1 MPEATT
7 KDSNGFQEVI
17 AGVKSGELSF
27 EGLIAYDDD
36 ANPVDFADILIARR
50 AVTWTFG
57 TADAA
62 DTVYT
67 GSGFLSSVEMS
78 AEMESPATYSGSITI
93 NGATR
98 YCSLV
103 KAKSQKGEDIYEV
116 AVSAGRVYVNA
127 PEDKQNPKSPDVS
140 GKITIDGQPYKF
152 GAWNNVAKS
161 GQNYLGISLSKSD
174 GETPYPKQQ
183 ATNNFKDDN
192 IPF

>member
-1 MPEATT
+1 MATTGVFNGTDLLLKLTDGTSIATSTIIGHSTSCSLSLSNDLPEATT

-17 AGVKSGELSF
+17 AGVKSGEISF

-78 AEMESPATYSGSITI
+78 AEMESPATYSGSITV
-93 NGATR
+93 NGA
-98 YCSLV
+98 
-103 KAKSQKGEDIYEV
+103 
-116 AVSAGRVYVNA
+116 
-127 PEDKQNPKSPDVS
+127 
-140 GKITIDGQPYKF
+140 ITT
-152 GAWNNVAKS
+152 V
-161 GQNYLGISLSKSD
+161 
-174 GETPYPKQQ
+174 
-183 ATNNFKDDN
+183 
-192 IPF
+192 